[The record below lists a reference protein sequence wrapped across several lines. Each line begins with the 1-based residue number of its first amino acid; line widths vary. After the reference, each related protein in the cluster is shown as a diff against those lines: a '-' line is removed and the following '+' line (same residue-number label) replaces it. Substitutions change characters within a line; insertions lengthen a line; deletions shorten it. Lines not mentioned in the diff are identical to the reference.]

1 MGYVVLTGND
11 NEIPISLS
19 IDYLQ
24 TPFKGRAEKCLSSS
38 LMLGIRKKLLR
49 LLGVTRR
56 P

>member
-11 NEIPISLS
+11 NEIPISLP

-24 TPFKGRAEKCLSSS
+24 TPFKGRSEKGLSSS
-38 LMLGIRKKLLR
+38 LMLRIRKKLLW
-49 LLGVTRR
+49 LLGVTRG